1 MYNSAS
7 RVHLHSDVTL
17 CITLGNERFVSNP
30 FKLKSRHY
38 QSSTLIGY
46 LVVIF
51 QEKCTKSAAVGPVHK
66 DLVTG
71 FAGPTPYSAPVTG
84 FAVPTHYSAPVTGFA
99 VPAPVTGF
107 AGPPPYSAPVTGFAG
122 PTPYSVPVT
131 GFAGPPPYSAPV
143 TGFAGPP
150 PYSAPVTGFAAAGPA
165 TPYQDVVATGETGTT
180 TSSGIGYS
188 GIPTCEIKVVVH
200 IIITPLQ
207 IHEQDE
213 RLKAFQS
220 IWSLPGNKMLLIGVQ
235 HYDTCDAL
243 YQVYQGFGGHYH
255 IISYCK
261 RI

>member
-30 FKLKSRHY
+30 FQLHARTK
-38 QSSTLIGY
+38 QGSTLIGY

-51 QEKCTKSAAVGPVHK
+51 QENANTGFAAAGPAPPYQ
-66 DLVTG
+66 DLVATGETGTTTSSGNPVTGFAGPPPYSAPAPG

-84 FAVPTHYSAPVTGFA
+84 FA
-99 VPAPVTGF
+99 
-107 AGPPPYSAPVTGFAG
+107 GPPPYAAPVTGFAG
-122 PTPYSVPVT
+122 PT
-131 GFAGPPPYSAPV
+131 
-143 TGFAGPP
+143 

-165 TPYQDVVATGETGTT
+165 TPYQDFVATGETGTT

-188 GIPTCEIKVVVH
+188 GIPTCEKKVVVH
-200 IIITPLQ
+200 IIITRLQ

-220 IWSLPGNKMLLIGVQ
+220 IWSLPDNSMLLIGVQ
-235 HYDTCDAL
+235 YYDTCDAL
-243 YQVYQGFGGHYH
+243 YQVYQGFGGHYY
-255 IISYCK
+255 IISYCLDTQTNMSTILYHY
-261 RI
+261 RYNDE